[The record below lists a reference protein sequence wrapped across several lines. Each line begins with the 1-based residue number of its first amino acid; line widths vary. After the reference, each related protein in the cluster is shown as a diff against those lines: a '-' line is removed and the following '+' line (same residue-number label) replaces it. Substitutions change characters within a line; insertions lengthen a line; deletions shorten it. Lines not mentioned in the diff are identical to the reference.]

1 MDTWTASL
9 ERTEVAGRKRSLLE
23 GGAGPE
29 IVRRDRRL
37 VNLASNDYLG
47 LATDPRLA
55 AAAAEGAERWG
66 VGATGSRLLSGNH
79 PVHEDL
85 ERDIAE
91 ARGTEAA
98 LLFTSGYAANVGTL
112 SALAGRHDLIVADA
126 LSHASLLDGARLSG
140 ARLVR
145 YRHADPEHL
154 DDQLRRTPAS
164 GRRFVVTEGVFSM
177 EGDVTDLR
185 AVADAAARHGATL
198 VVDDAHGGGVV
209 GPEGRGTIALYGME
223 DVVPVQIGTLSKAFG
238 CQGGYVACG
247 RDLKNF
253 LVGRAR
259 SFIFSTGLSPVLAA
273 ASRAALRIA
282 REEGWRRTALTAHVQ
297 ALRAAARDAGLPV
310 RGEDRAPMLLIMAG
324 AADAATSLAEA
335 LESRGVLAPAIRPP
349 TVPEGT
355 SRLRMAPIATMN
367 AAQVQRACAA
377 LAEVAR

>member
-1 MDTWTASL
+1 MATWTRSL
-9 ERTEVAGRKRSLLE
+9 DRTEVAGRRRTLQE

-29 IVRRDRRL
+29 IVRHDRRL

-55 AAAAEGAERWG
+55 AAAAEGADRWG

-79 PVHEDL
+79 PVHEEL
-85 ERDIAE
+85 EDDIAA

-98 LLFTSGYAANVGTL
+98 LVFTSGYAANVGTL

-154 DDQLRRTPAS
+154 EAQLRQAPVS
-164 GRRFVVTEGVFSM
+164 GQRFVVTEGVFSM
-177 EGDVTDLR
+177 EGDVTDLP
-185 AVADAAARHGATL
+185 AVAEVAARNEATL
-198 VVDDAHGGGVV
+198 IVDDAHGGGVV

-223 DVVPVQIGTLSKAFG
+223 EAVPVQIGTLSKALG
-238 CQGGYVACG
+238 CQGGYVAG
-247 RDLKNF
+247 SSELKDF

-273 ASRAALRIA
+273 AARAALRIA
-282 REEGWRRTALTAHVQ
+282 REEGWRRTALATHVR
-297 ALRAAARDAGLPV
+297 AIGAAARDAGLRV
-310 RGEDRAPMLLIMAG
+310 RGGERAPMLLLMAG
-324 AADAATSLAEA
+324 STDDATSLAEA

-355 SRLRMAPIATMN
+355 SRLRMAPIATMT
-367 AAQVQRACAA
+367 AAQLQRACDA

>member
-9 ERTEVAGRKRSLLE
+9 ERTEVAGCKRSLLE

-29 IVRRDRRL
+29 ILRGDRRL

-79 PVHEDL
+79 PIHEAL
-85 ERDIAE
+85 EEDIAA

-98 LLFTSGYAANVGTL
+98 LLFTSGYAANVGAL
-112 SALAGRHDLIVADA
+112 SALAGRHDVIVADT

-145 YRHADPEHL
+145 YHHADAEHL
-154 DDQLRRTPAS
+154 ETQLRRSPVS

-177 EGDVTDLR
+177 EGDVTDLP
-185 AVADAAARHGATL
+185 AAADAAARHGAML

-209 GPEGRGTIALYGME
+209 GPDGRGTIAMYGME
-223 DVVPVQIGTLSKAFG
+223 EAVPLQIGTLSKAFG
-238 CQGGYVACG
+238 CQGGYVACN
-247 RDLKNF
+247 RELKDF

-259 SFIFSTGLSPVLAA
+259 SFMFSTGLSPVIAA
-273 ASRAALRIA
+273 AARAALRIA
-282 REEGWRRTALTAHVQ
+282 REEGWRRAALASHVR
-297 ALRAAARDAGLPV
+297 ALGAVARGAGLTV
-310 RGEDRAPMLLIMAG
+310 RGDERAPMLLIMAG

-355 SRLRMAPIATMN
+355 SRLRMAPIAIMK
-367 AAQVQRACAA
+367 AAQLERACDA
-377 LAEVAR
+377 LAEVAP

>member
-1 MDTWTASL
+1 ML
-9 ERTEVAGRKRSLLE
+9 EE

-29 IVRRDRRL
+29 IVRHDRRL

-55 AAAAEGAERWG
+55 AAAAEGAARWG

-79 PVHEDL
+79 PLHEAL
-85 ERDIAE
+85 EEDIA
-91 ARGTEAA
+91 ASRGTEAA
-98 LLFTSGYAANVGTL
+98 LVFTSGYAANVGTL

-154 DDQLRRTPAS
+154 EAQLRQAPVS
-164 GRRFVVTEGVFSM
+164 GHRFVVTEGVFSM
-177 EGDVTDLR
+177 EGDVTDLP
-185 AVADAAARHGATL
+185 AVAEVAARNEATL
-198 VVDDAHGGGVV
+198 IVDDAHGGGVV
-209 GPEGRGTIALYGME
+209 GPEGRGAIALYGME
-223 DVVPVQIGTLSKAFG
+223 EAVPVQIGTLSKALG
-238 CQGGYVACG
+238 CQGGYVAG
-247 RDLKNF
+247 SSELKDF

-273 ASRAALRIA
+273 AARAALRIA
-282 REEGWRRTALTAHVQ
+282 REEGWRRTALAAHV
-297 ALRAAARDAGLPV
+297 RTIGAAARDAGLRV
-310 RGEDRAPMLLIMAG
+310 RGGERAPMLLLMAG
-324 AADAATSLAEA
+324 STDDATSLAEA

-355 SRLRMAPIATMN
+355 SRLRMAPIATMT
-367 AAQVQRACAA
+367 AAQLQRACDA